1 MVTIRGD
8 DIMSRARRPVFGLA
22 FLAALFLFYGSGAT
36 RAQTVAEPYQLS
48 LVREGDLVALGGSV
62 PSEAV
67 REAVLAAIRAAAAD
81 TSVIDMT
88 AVAEGAPAGFAP
100 AAVFAAGLAAHMKP
114 GAVLLSG
121 TAIHVEG
128 RPDGLAGQAAV
139 SAALAALPEGFRLQ
153 RQALSPPLVRPFLL
167 SVARSGEGLVLSG
180 AIASAEGKAALVAF
194 AGSLGL
200 GPVTD
205 RLVVAAGAPDA
216 FDQLAAARF
225 ALTQMTR
232 LATGTAS
239 IADRTLT
246 MEGQAAD
253 RAGFVAVH
261 LALRA
266 ASLPAGLTLAGATIS
281 APVIA
286 PYGWFAE
293 KQPEGVRLQG
303 YVPTAAARAEIR
315 AAAEALFAPL
325 AVTEAQELAAGA
337 PQGFVAAA
345 VAAMG
350 QLVLLERGRATLQDS
365 HLSVTGQVAS
375 PTAALAARA
384 AIEGSAPFGFT
395 VAHGITA
402 PAIAAPASAVPVVA
416 APVAT
421 PSPAACTGQIA
432 QEMAAG
438 GIVFQFGREVVRPE
452 SQARLRR
459 IAALMAQCPTVRFS
473 VEGHTDSDGIPAQ
486 NVDLSHRRAQA
497 VVALLVRQG
506 VEASR
511 LLSEGHGASRPL
523 VANDSPANKARNR
536 RIEIIPR

>member
-1 MVTIRGD
+1 MVTIRRD
-8 DIMSRARRPVFGLA
+8 DMIHRARRPVFGLA
-22 FLAALFLFYGSGAT
+22 FLVALLVLAGSGLA

-48 LVREGDLVALGGSV
+48 LVREGDLVVLGGSV

-67 REAVLAAIRAAAAD
+67 REAVLSAIRAAAAD

-88 AVAEGAPAGFAP
+88 AVAEGAPAGFAL
-100 AAVFAAGLAAHMKP
+100 AATFAAGLTARLKP

-121 TAIHVEG
+121 TAISLEG
-128 RPDGLAGQAAV
+128 RPDGLAGQAAAT
-139 SAALAALPEGFRLQ
+139 AALAALPEGFRLQ
-153 RQALSPPLVRPFLL
+153 RQALSPPLVRPFLW
-167 SVARSGEGLVLSG
+167 SVARSGEGVVMSG
-180 AIASAEGKAALVAF
+180 VVAAVEDKAALVAF
-194 AGSLGL
+194 AASLGL

-205 RLVVAAGAPDA
+205 RLVVAAGAPDG
-216 FDQLAAARF
+216 FDRLAAARF
-225 ALTQMTR
+225 ALTQVTR
-232 LATGTAS
+232 LSTGTAS
-239 IADRTLT
+239 IADRALT
-246 MEGQAAD
+246 VEGQAAD
-253 RAGFVAVH
+253 RAGFVAVN

-266 ASLPAGLTLAGATIS
+266 ASLPAGLTLAGATIT
-281 APVIA
+281 APVIS

-293 KQPEGVRLQG
+293 KRPEGVRLQG
-303 YVPTAAARAEIR
+303 YVPTEAARAEIR

-325 AVTEAQELAAGA
+325 AVTEAQEMAAGA
-337 PQGFVAAA
+337 PQGFVEAA

-350 QLVLLERGRATLQDS
+350 QLVLLDRGRATLQDS
-365 HLSVTGQVAS
+365 RLIVTGEVAS

-395 VAHGITA
+395 VAHTIAA
-402 PAIAAPASAVPVVA
+402 PAIAAPTAVPPVA
-416 APVAT
+416 APSAAA
-421 PSPAACTGQIA
+421 PSTAACSGQIT

-438 GIVFQFGREVVRPE
+438 GIVFQFGRDVMRPE

-473 VEGHTDSDGIPAQ
+473 VEGHTDSDGNPAQ

-536 RIEIIPR
+536 RIEIIAR

>member
-8 DIMSRARRPVFGLA
+8 DIMSRARRPAFGLA
-22 FLAALFLFYGSGAT
+22 FLAASYLFAGSGLAH
-36 RAQTVAEPYQLS
+36 AQTVAEPYQLS

-62 PSEAV
+62 PSAAV
-67 REAVLAAIRAAAAD
+67 REAVLAAIRTTAAD
-81 TSVIDMT
+81 ISVIDMT

-100 AAVFAAGLAAHMKP
+100 AAVVAAGLAARLKP
-114 GAVLLSG
+114 GAILLSG
-121 TAIHVEG
+121 TAVHVEG

-139 SAALAALPEGFRLQ
+139 SAALAALPEGFSLQ
-153 RQALSPPLVRPFLL
+153 RQALSPPLVRPFLW
-167 SVARSGEGLVLSG
+167 SVARSGEGLVLTG

-194 AGSLGL
+194 AGALGL

-205 RLVVAAGAPDA
+205 RLVVAAGAPDG

-225 ALTQMTR
+225 ALTQITR
-232 LATGTAS
+232 LSTGTAS

-337 PQGFVAAA
+337 PPGFVAAA

-365 HLSVTGQVAS
+365 RLIVTGEVAS
-375 PTAALAARA
+375 PTAASAARA

-402 PAIAAPASAVPVVA
+402 PAIAAPAAAVPVA
-416 APVAT
+416 R

-438 GIVFQFGREVVRPE
+438 GIVFQFGREVMRPE

-473 VEGHTDSDGIPAQ
+473 VEGHTDSDGNPAQ

-536 RIEIIPR
+536 RIEIIAR